1 MKWFD
6 NWIVNRYNALRER
19 NDEFGLKSPIAGNS
33 TVRDRERTGVRKS
46 GIRMSIIPAMGGTA
60 VEFTTYDERKD
71 RHEEHLYV
79 IDDSKELGEELAKI
93 VTVEMMRH
101 G

>member
-6 NWIVNRYNALRER
+6 NWIVKRYRALCERGEDICIPTAGTAISSVRER
-19 NDEFGLKSPIAGNS
+19 DGI
-33 TVRDRERTGVRKS
+33 RKR

-71 RHEEHLYV
+71 RTDEHLYV
-79 IDDSKELGEELAKI
+79 IDDSKELGEEVAKI
-93 VTVEMMRH
+93 ITVEMMRH

>member
-6 NWIVNRYNALRER
+6 NWIVKRYNALRER
-19 NDEFGLKSPIAGNS
+19 GADICIP
-33 TVRDRERTGVRKS
+33 REGIRKR

-71 RHEEHLYV
+71 RTDEHLYV
-79 IDDSKELGEELAKI
+79 IDDSKELGEEVAKI
-93 VTVEMMRH
+93 ITVEMMRH

>member
-6 NWIVNRYNALRER
+6 NWIVKRYNALRER
-19 NDEFGLKSPIAGNS
+19 GADICIPTAGQAIS
-33 TVRDRERTGVRKS
+33 TVRERDGIRKR

-71 RHEEHLYV
+71 RTDEHLYV
-79 IDDSKELGEELAKI
+79 IDDSKELGEEVAKI
-93 VTVEMMRH
+93 ITVEMMRH

>member
-6 NWIVNRYNALRER
+6 NWIVKRYNALRER
-19 NDEFGLKSPIAGNS
+19 GADICI
-33 TVRDRERTGVRKS
+33 RERDGIRKR

-71 RHEEHLYV
+71 RTDEHLYV
-79 IDDSKELGEELAKI
+79 IDDSKELGEEVAKI
-93 VTVEMMRH
+93 ITVEMMRH

>member
-6 NWIVNRYNALRER
+6 NWIVKRYRALCER
-19 NDEFGLKSPIAGNS
+19 GEDICIPAGTAIS
-33 TVRDRERTGVRKS
+33 TVREREGIRKR

-71 RHEEHLYV
+71 RTDEHLYV
-79 IDDSKELGEELAKI
+79 IDDSKELGEEIAKI
-93 VTVEMMRH
+93 ITVEMMRH

>member
-6 NWIVNRYNALRER
+6 NWIVKRYNALRER
-19 NDEFGLKSPIAGNS
+19 GADICIPTAGTAIS
-33 TVRDRERTGVRKS
+33 SVREREGIRKR

-71 RHEEHLYV
+71 RTDEHLYV
-79 IDDSKELGEELAKI
+79 IDDSKELGEEVAKI
-93 VTVEMMRH
+93 ITVEMMRH